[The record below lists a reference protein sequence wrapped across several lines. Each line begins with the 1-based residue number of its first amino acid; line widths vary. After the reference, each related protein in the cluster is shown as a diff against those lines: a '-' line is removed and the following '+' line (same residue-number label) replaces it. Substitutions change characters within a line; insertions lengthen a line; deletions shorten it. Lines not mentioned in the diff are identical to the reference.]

1 MRLLVPL
8 LVLAAL
14 GAGWWAGSASRK
26 RAVVGAY
33 ADLQPVVV
41 ACRQLVVEHDSTT
54 QSFAAA
60 RALAQHEL
68 DRYDS
73 ELRAL
78 S

>member
-1 MRLLVPL
+1 VRLLLPVL
-8 LVLAAL
+8 LLAAL
-14 GAGWWAGSASRK
+14 GAGYWAGAVSRK
-26 RAVVGAY
+26 RAVLAAY
-33 ADLQPVVV
+33 AELQPVVV
-41 ACRQLVVEHDSTT
+41 ACRQLVVERDSAT

-78 S
+78 G